1 MLQNSLVKTIKSLP
15 QILNKG
21 YSRIYIYINM
31 LRFLK
36 VGLPQKDYRN
46 SRYEW

>member
-21 YSRIYIYINM
+21 YPRIYIYNYAP
-31 LRFLK
+31 LSQSRLTT
-36 VGLPQKDYRN
+36 KDYRN

>member
-1 MLQNSLVKTIKSLP
+1 MLENSLVETIKSLP

-21 YSRIYIYINM
+21 YPGIYICNYAP
-31 LRFLK
+31 LWQSRLTT
-36 VGLPQKDYRN
+36 KDYRN